1 MDWINAV
8 VHQIV
13 DIGVDLAGSSLLLST
28 DTVVALRHDSSVL
41 GHTLGSGHIGRVAQ
55 LSLLVL
61 EVGIVDRVGA

>member
-41 GHTLGSGHIGRVAQ
+41 GHALSSGHIGRVAQ